1 MLNRN
6 KKFLIGL
13 SAMFACMLC
22 FLFVAGMQTQS
33 EPEKENIP
41 LTLLYDNIPDPNMF
55 QTIESLKLQQWMNV
69 NQDADS
75 FKTGVLNVQEIINT
89 IDRQSSGGQ
98 LPKWMMLD
106 AEDPFFADLVK
117 DPDSPEFK
125 RAQNSLI
132 SAIRTLKARYPNTKW
147 SLYGI
152 PNLPYWVEK
161 QGWATATND
170 ERRKILDSVALASAP
185 IVAELDWVSVS
196 IYDYYDP
203 KMVNGT
209 PQSIRGTPASVC
221 EDGKAWRMA
230 SVGLSVLLAKGKP
243 VIPMIFPYWAPG
255 GVAPYCQLINPRE
268 LMENTILPALKGG
281 ANGFALWANM
291 NYRITQV
298 TTFDTDPNSASK
310 EKNFGPKEW
319 RAAFT
324 ADYFS
329 GQAPTNWAYPSVTQ
343 TLIRKTSQTLLDSL
357 RNIRVYEK
365 LKTLPNSTAP

>member
-1 MLNRN
+1 
-6 KKFLIGL
+6 
-13 SAMFACMLC
+13 
-22 FLFVAGMQTQS
+22 
-33 EPEKENIP
+33 
-41 LTLLYDNIPDPNMF
+41 
-55 QTIESLKLQQWMNV
+55 
-69 NQDADS
+69 
-75 FKTGVLNVQEIINT
+75 
-89 IDRQSSGGQ
+89 
-98 LPKWMMLD
+98 
-106 AEDPFFADLVK
+106 
-117 DPDSPEFK
+117 
-125 RAQNSLI
+125 
-132 SAIRTLKARYPNTKW
+132 
-147 SLYGI
+147 
-152 PNLPYWVEK
+152 
-161 QGWATATND
+161 
-170 ERRKILDSVALASAP
+170 
-185 IVAELDWVSVS
+185 
-196 IYDYYDP
+196 
-203 KMVNGT
+203 
-209 PQSIRGTPASVC
+209 
-221 EDGKAWRMA
+221 MA

-298 TTFDTDPNSASK
+298 TTFDKDPNSASK

-329 GQAPTNWAYPSVTQ
+329 GQAPTNWADPSVTQ